1 MKIGSRIVDAY
12 MKTSVV
18 GPTSPARESQG
29 AIKAAT
35 PGSTDAAHVSISEEA
50 RALMAGASAPV
61 DTAKINGLK
70 AQIADGTFHVD
81 PHTVAAR
88 IVDKLA

>member
-1 MKIGSRIVDAY
+1 

-29 AIKAAT
+29 AKPAAA
-35 PGSTDAAHVSISEEA
+35 PHSSTDAAQVSISEEA

-61 DTAKINGLK
+61 DPGKIEGLK
-70 AQIADGTFHVD
+70 AKIADGTFHVD